1 MFKIAEFSSNQV
13 QTVNLGET
21 IIFTE
26 NPLPCRR
33 GLVRH
38 RDDTGNFL
46 LKGYVPRQYG
56 CPCCRSQLAN
66 YLVDFG
72 ANIAIPTGGTVGA
85 ISVAITIDGA
95 TIPASTILE
104 KTREAIEEHLQM
116 IIRKNSNMTPMD
128 IEIITKD
135 ICALEALKRIEN
147 VASEG
152 YSEESSGNSGYSGHS
167 IQDRMVD
174 KLERMIDEA
183 QTENERKTVREWIQ
197 RLRS

>member
-26 NPLPCRR
+26 TPVPCRR
-33 GLVRH
+33 SLVRH

-46 LKGYVPRQYG
+46 LKGYVPRQYV

-95 TIPASTILE
+95 TVPTSTMAVTPA
-104 KTREAIEEHLQM
+104 AIEHFFQGQQRQQKN
-116 IIRKNSNMTPMD
+116 IKIRSFLFANFF
-128 IEIITKD
+128 
-135 ICALEALKRIEN
+135 
-147 VASEG
+147 
-152 YSEESSGNSGYSGHS
+152 
-167 IQDRMVD
+167 
-174 KLERMIDEA
+174 KLRQEKIRA
-183 QTENERKTVREWIQ
+183 TCTLTFAN
-197 RLRS
+197 LR